1 MQAPRLPPTTCHLE
15 GRLARAARRQH
26 KLRRLVADNSLAAA
40 PDDAATSARA
50 PGIEFPKNCG
60 PPTTLK
66 EPRSAW
72 SRFKERHSL
81 ALRF

>member
-40 PDDAATSARA
+40 PDDAATSART

-60 PPTTLK
+60 RYEHQRVSAQEIGEQMS
-66 EPRSAW
+66 EPG
-72 SRFKERHSL
+72 
-81 ALRF
+81 